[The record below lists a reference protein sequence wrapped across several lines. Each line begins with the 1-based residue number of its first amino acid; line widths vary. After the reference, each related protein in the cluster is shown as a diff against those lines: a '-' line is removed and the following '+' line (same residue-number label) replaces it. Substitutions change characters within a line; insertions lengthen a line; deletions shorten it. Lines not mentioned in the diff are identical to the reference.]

1 MDQAKKL
8 SVVFKIGNVIINLAI
23 LLKNIKKALS

>member
-8 SVVFKIGNVIINLAI
+8 SVVFKISNVIINLAI